1 MPSKA
6 DTAVARTIGID
17 TGKNTLHMIGL
28 DEKGAIVLREKVSR
42 TRIATR
48 FVNVPPCLIGIEA
61 GMATHHVA
69 RELAALGHEVKQV
82 PPTYSRP
89 FRQGHKNDFR
99 DAHAVAEAVGR
110 PSTRC
115 VPIKTDGQLDL
126 QALHRVRSRL
136 VGNRTAVI
144 NQIRGF
150 LLEHGI
156 PVRQGHHFL
165 RQQLPQLLAKR
176 TDVLSP
182 PMIRIIGDLIA
193 DWRYLDER
201 IETVTDEI
209 EALARADEGCQQ
221 LITVPGIGPIIS
233 SAMVAAIG
241 NGAAFCKGRDFAAW
255 LGLVPK
261 QMSTGDRTIL
271 GRITKRGNRYLR
283 MLFIQGARAILLRP
297 ASWAKH
303 SFGSWLMAAARR
315 MHRNVLAVALAN
327 KLARIAWTVLA
338 QGRHYEARVEPR
350 VKPAT
355 A

>member
-1 MPSKA
+1 
-6 DTAVARTIGID
+6 
-17 TGKNTLHMIGL
+17 
-28 DEKGAIVLREKVSR
+28 
-42 TRIATR
+42 
-48 FVNVPPCLIGIEA
+48 
-61 GMATHHVA
+61 MASHYVA
-69 RELAALGHEVKQV
+69 RELLALGHEVKQV
-82 PPTYSRP
+82 PPAYAIP

-99 DAHAVAEAVGR
+99 DAHAVAEAVER

-115 VPIKTDGQLDL
+115 VPIKTDSQLDL

-136 VGNRTAVI
+136 IGNRTAVI

-156 PVRQGHHFL
+156 PVRQGHQFL
-165 RQQLPQLLAKR
+165 RGQLPQLLARR

-182 PMIRIIGDLIA
+182 RMIRIIGDLMA
-193 DWRYLDER
+193 DWCYLDER
-201 IETVTDEI
+201 VARVTDEI
-209 EALARADEGCQQ
+209 ETLARADECRQQ

-255 LGLVPK
+255 LGLVPR

-283 MLFIQGARAILLRP
+283 MLFIQGARSILLRP
-297 ASWAKH
+297 TSWAKH
-303 SFGSWLMAAARR
+303 SFGSWLAAAVRR
-315 MHRNVLAVALAN
+315 LHRNVVAVALAN
-327 KLARIAWTVLA
+327 KLARIAWTILA
-338 QGRHYEARVEPR
+338 QGRPYEARVAPR
-350 VKPAT
+350 VEPVT